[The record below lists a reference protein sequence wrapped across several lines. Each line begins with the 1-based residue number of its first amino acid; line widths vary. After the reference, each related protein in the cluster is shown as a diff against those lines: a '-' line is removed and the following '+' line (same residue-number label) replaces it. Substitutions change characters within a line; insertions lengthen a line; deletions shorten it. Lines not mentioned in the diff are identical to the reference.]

1 MTDQY
6 LNVCPYCNG
15 MLTIDV
21 FQGERE
27 PVCVSNDPLYGGEL
41 QYSVCQNCG
50 SVVRSYMKPNK
61 MRENK
66 KHGTMEG

>member
-27 PVCVSNDPLYGGEL
+27 PICVSNEPLYGSKL
-41 QYSVCQNCG
+41 RYSVCRNCG

-61 MRENK
+61 TQESKNDGFR
-66 KHGTMEG
+66 